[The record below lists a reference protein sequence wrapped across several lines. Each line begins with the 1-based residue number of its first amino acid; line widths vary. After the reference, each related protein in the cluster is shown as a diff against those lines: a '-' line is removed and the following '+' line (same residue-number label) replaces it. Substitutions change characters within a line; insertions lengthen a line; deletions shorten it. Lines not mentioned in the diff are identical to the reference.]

1 MVLIWLVKG
10 VFYNLF
16 LLCIKMSDST
26 YYQKNRDVIRNRAK
40 DYYENNKVRLREQ
53 ARVQKLIWRRKK

>member
-53 ARVQKLIWRRKK
+53 ARVQKLI

>member
-16 LLCIKMSDST
+16 LLCMKMSDST

-53 ARVQKLIWRRKK
+53 ARVQKLI

>member
-1 MVLIWLVKG
+1 
-10 VFYNLF
+10 
-16 LLCIKMSDST
+16 MSDST

-53 ARVQKLIWRRKK
+53 ARVQKLI